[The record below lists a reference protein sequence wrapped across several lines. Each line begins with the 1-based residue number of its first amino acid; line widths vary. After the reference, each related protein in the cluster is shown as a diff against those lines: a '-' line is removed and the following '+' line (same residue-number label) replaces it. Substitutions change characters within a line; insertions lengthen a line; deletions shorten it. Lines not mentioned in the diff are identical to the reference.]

1 MVHLLNEHWK
11 NDVMIK
17 KDSGKTYQLMTDLLE
32 LIDHYGLHT
41 LEMHFKNTN
50 SLQRDEIP

>member
-17 KDSGKTYQLMTDLLE
+17 KDSGKNYQLMRYF
-32 LIDHYGLHT
+32 IR
-41 LEMHFKNTN
+41 TN
-50 SLQRDEIP
+50 RPLWSPYFGNAFQKHEFLAAR